1 MKAFYENSFTM
12 LRVVSDYLFGYTT
25 VWTTSVPFTAAYNAL
40 KGVISEIQALIQI
53 IEIDRLGLAK
63 AKEQK
68 RNIIV
73 EMGIFLRNAVIPY
86 ANSIH
91 DVELKSFFNF
101 SESEFKKLR
110 DTIIVEKLKG
120 FHDKAVS
127 LGVVLAPYGID
138 VAWLASFSTFL
149 ADYDGYI
156 PKPRLGIAERKTANA
171 MVITKIREAKEILKG
186 QLDYLVGNYATVNP
200 TFVEGYTNARIIID
214 LAGGTSET
222 VEGSL
227 AQLETKVLFV
237 DVENGDKFK
246 FENKGP
252 TTLLFSRKA
261 DGSGGDDG
269 LKVETGTT
277 VTKNAEDLAGS
288 GEYLNVTNQDPT
300 NEGSFR
306 VTRE

>member
-12 LRVVSDYLFGYTT
+12 LRVVLDFLTGNTT
-25 VWTTSVPFTAAYNAL
+25 VWTASAPFTNAYNAL
-40 KGVISEIQALIQI
+40 RALISEIQALIQI

-68 RNIIV
+68 KNLIV

-86 ANSIH
+86 ASSIN
-91 DVELKSFFNF
+91 DLELKSFFDF

-120 FHDKAVS
+120 FHDRAVT
-127 LGVVLAPYGID
+127 LGAAIAPYGID
-138 VAWLASFSTFL
+138 AAWLASFLTFL

-156 PKPRLGIAERKTANA
+156 SKPRLGIAERKTANA
-171 MVITKIREAKEILKG
+171 MVIEKIRDAKEILKG
-186 QLDYLVGNYATVNP
+186 QLDYLVGNYESANP
-200 TFVEGYTNARIIID
+200 TFVEGYKNARIIID

-227 AQLETKVLFV
+227 GPMETNVLFM

-246 FENKGP
+246 FENKGT

-269 LKVETGTT
+269 LKLEPATT
-277 VTKNAEDLAGS
+277 ATKTAEELAGS
-288 GEYLNVTNQDPT
+288 GEYLNVTNQDPA
-300 NEGSFR
+300 NEGSYR